1 MRAGCTGT
9 AFVFSGR
16 PDPEWEVPAEV
27 RTSLQKFW
35 SALTPG
41 ASALPPAPPLGYRGC
56 ALRCP
61 PDDEWLA
68 YGGVVSHTV
77 ASGAVD
83 FRLDPER
90 TFERLLLSTAPAGAL
105 PPKLF

>member
-1 MRAGCTGT
+1 MRADCRGA

-16 PDPEWEVPAEV
+16 PDPEWTVPAGA
-27 RTSLQKFW
+27 RRRLQEIW
-35 SALTPG
+35 SALMPG
-41 ASALPPAPPLGYRGC
+41 APAAPSAPALGYRGC

-61 PDDEWLA
+61 PADEWLA

-77 ASGAVD
+77 ASGSVE
-83 FRLDPER
+83 RRSDPER
-90 TFERLLLSTAPAGAL
+90 AFERLLLSTAPVAVL